1 MAKYETMLNEMIACM
16 YVATRKLLLLALLL
30 SRFTSNDKDS

>member
-16 YVATRKLLLLALLL
+16 YVTHTEITTISPSTVTVYKQ
-30 SRFTSNDKDS
+30 